1 MNEEGAARFEPP
13 TGWICTPEAV
23 EGEGPSGVGHGG
35 FRVLR
40 DSLASGW
47 EVLKGR
53 ADTGPTASSAG
64 PSKQVG
70 V

>member
-1 MNEEGAARFEPP
+1 MNEVGGARSELGLHPRGCGGRRTKDPVEWDIEGF
-13 TGWICTPEAV
+13 
-23 EGEGPSGVGHGG
+23 G
-35 FRVLR
+35 FS

-53 ADTGPTASSAG
+53 AGTGPTASSAG
-64 PSKQVG
+64 PIKQVG